1 METTAGEMRSMSREL
16 KLLNLVCILVALGF
30 IVFAVLNA
38 LFSPQLFTTDNLFV
52 TVVCLVMA
60 LVFVASPMLH
70 LKSDGKLPIPF
81 QKRLA
86 RRAAAKEMAAANPP
100 LLDAKGRAVPADVRS
115 MVAQMQQKRPQSDPR
130 A

>member
-1 METTAGEMRSMSREL
+1 MEMAASGMKPMSREL

-60 LVFVASPMLH
+60 LMFVASPMLQ
-70 LKSDGKLPIPF
+70 LKSEGKLPIPF

-86 RRAAAKEMAAANPP
+86 RRAAAKQIASANPP
-100 LLDAKGRAVPADVRS
+100 LLDAKGRAVPPDVRS
-115 MVAQMQQKRPQSDPR
+115 MVEQMKQKRP
-130 A
+130 